1 MNRNIYIY
9 GYGNLGWHLEKLF
22 LSQNISIGGIFS
34 SKAHSS
40 NSLIDPNRLSENIN
54 AQDFVFISVNDDNVI
69 DVADAVSSLGGVPV
83 VCSGSIPLNALKTSN
98 SLAFYP
104 LYSFTKSVEV
114 NWHLFPVFVE
124 SSNDELL
131 NEFIVEL
138 NLDTLNLVHCKP
150 GDRSIL
156 HLAGVFINNFTNS
169 CAAGAMNILEANEL
183 PFNYLFP
190 ILQQTI
196 NKIIDSKNPKIV
208 QTGPAQRNDLNTLS
222 KHMDI
227 LESFPS
233 EQAVYLAITKYIQQN
248 KS

>member
-9 GYGNLGWHLEKLF
+9 GYGNLCWHLEKLF
-22 LSQNISIGGIFS
+22 LSHNISVGGIFS
-34 SKAHSS
+34 SKANSS
-40 NSLIDPNRLSENIN
+40 NSFIDPNRLSENIN

-69 DVADAVSSLGGVPV
+69 DVANAISTLGGVPV
-83 VCSGSIPLNALKTSN
+83 ICSGSIPLNALKTSN

-124 SSNDELL
+124 STNHQLL
-131 NEFIVEL
+131 SEFISEL

-169 CAAGAMNILEANEL
+169 CAAGAMNILDANEL

-196 NKIIDSKNPKIV
+196 NKIIDSKNPKMV

-233 EQAVYLAITKYIQQN
+233 EQSVYLAITKYIQQN
-248 KS
+248 KG